1 MSTTSTGVGNY
12 VTIDNLIGEDLIRIQ
27 DSFYYQDFS
36 YEVQVGQSTATYIN
50 ELKRAVHPGGFAP
63 FGKVSI
69 ASFVSAQVGVTA
81 AGVQGFDG
89 DDTFT
94 PELGTVLETLFDQV
108 VSRRLQA
115 SNIAIGNEDDQILLE
130 NGIKID
136 ETLVLDGSRATV
148 VSGMPADISI
158 LLEDSLQPTNYSY
171 AVSHVVLETGFQI
184 LHENQIVSQMSLT
197 VLLWKIILQSY

>member
-1 MSTTSTGVGNY
+1 M
-12 VTIDNLIGEDLIRIQ
+12 
-27 DSFYYQDFS
+27 
-36 YEVQVGQSTATYIN
+36 
-50 ELKRAVHPGGFAP
+50 
-63 FGKVSI
+63 SI

-130 NGIKID
+130 DGIKID
-136 ETLVLDGSRATV
+136 ETLVLDGSCNC
-148 VSGMPADISI
+148 SKW
-158 LLEDSLQPTNYSY
+158 Y
-171 AVSHVVLETGFQI
+171 AC
-184 LHENQIVSQMSLT
+184 
-197 VLLWKIILQSY
+197 